1 MSMAPR
7 PRAIH
12 VHIESLVLRGFTH
25 IDQAAM
31 TTALQNAL
39 THELNSTGTFG
50 SSDLQRVHTAVTLPA
65 RCGMEHLGGALGQ
78 TLAAVIGEAG
88 APEVRRES
96 SAGDAHG

>member
-1 MSMAPR
+1 MSMAPK

-12 VHIESLVLRGFTH
+12 MHIESLVLRGFTH

-31 TTALQNAL
+31 TTALHDAL
-39 THELNSTGTFG
+39 TYELNATQTFG
-50 SSDLQRVHTAVTLPA
+50 SCDLQRVQTVVSLPE

-88 APEVRRES
+88 APEVRRDS